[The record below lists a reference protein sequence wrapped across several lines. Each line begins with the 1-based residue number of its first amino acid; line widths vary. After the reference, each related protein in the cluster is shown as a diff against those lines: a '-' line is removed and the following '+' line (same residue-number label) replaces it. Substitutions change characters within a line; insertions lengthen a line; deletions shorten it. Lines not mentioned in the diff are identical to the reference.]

1 MRTFFADIIPKIQRF
16 SQKLDDLT
24 KLTNQHWVSITD
36 IAQNKRVFIF
46 RQNNQL
52 LISENGI
59 VEKGSWEYLGNQSL
73 LIDTKSESY
82 LLKHG
87 FFDEHVI
94 ALKLDSTDNYAFF
107 VNETR
112 YDKELNNINDVLKF
126 LSDKYLKQ
134 KTANEPIGSKPR
146 QNLTSRKL
154 PKPNMYVEQMLYSN
168 ASTLIN
174 TTLNWKQFCNSH
186 SEFYPLYTYQEL
198 MRRGIAIPSNLKIA
212 LDEYANA
219 KGYSTFDKMSSEYFE

>member
-24 KLTNQHWVSITD
+24 KLTNQHWVSISE

-73 LIDTKSESY
+73 LIDTKTESY

-112 YDKELNNINDVLKF
+112 YDRELNNIADVLNF
-126 LSDKYLKQ
+126 LSEKYLKQ
-134 KTANEPIGSKPR
+134 NTGSETLGGQQQ

-154 PKPNMYVEQMLYSN
+154 PKPNMLVEQMLMSN
-168 ASTLIN
+168 FSMLIN
-174 TTLNWKQFCNSH
+174 TTINWRQFCNSH
-186 SEFYPLYTYQEL
+186 SEYYPLYTCQEL
-198 MRRGIAIPSNLKIA
+198 MRRGITIPVNLKTA
-212 LDEYANA
+212 LDEYATA
-219 KGYSTFDKMSSEYFE
+219 KGYSTFDQMSREYFE

>member
-16 SQKLDDLT
+16 SLKLDDLT

-36 IAQNKRVFIF
+36 IGHNKKVFIF

-52 LISENGI
+52 LMAENGV
-59 VEKGSWEYLGNQSL
+59 VEKGFWEYLGNQSL
-73 LIDTKSESY
+73 LIDTKTESY

-94 ALKLDSTDNYAFF
+94 ALKLDSTDNYVFF
-107 VNETR
+107 VNETK
-112 YDKELNNINDVLKF
+112 YDRELQNITDVLKF
-126 LSDKYLKQ
+126 LSEKYLTQ
-134 KTANEPIGSKPR
+134 KTDSGTLGRQER

-154 PKPNMYVEQMLYSN
+154 PKPNLWVEQMLMSD
-168 ASTLIN
+168 ASMLIN
-174 TTLNWKQFCNSH
+174 TTILWKQFCNSH

-198 MRRGIAIPSNLKIA
+198 MRRGVAIPKTLKFA
-212 LDEYANA
+212 LDEYADA
-219 KGYSTFDKMSSEYFE
+219 KGYPSFDKMSQEYFD